1 MVEFPSCDM
10 KEHNGTTPDTHTPIQ
25 QNKWLHGTDAQIMQT
40 CDTVHNKSKHL
51 PCLALRSVSTF
62 QCILSAHILKAKTN
76 QELCHL
82 QITSRQVAGVSTVQ
96 TPTLVPPGPTP
107 NLSLSK
113 YSQRSSPGNQST
125 SHFHHMTYSQHA
137 TKRSETK
144 HTSLQIS
151 IQADLLTVILAAYSP
166 SEPTTQIPTVNL
178 KLCMTIP
185 NIQFQG
191 FPTAMQTVRPSHE
204 QCRPSR
210 LPKELFLLSLPH
222 FKL

>member
-1 MVEFPSCDM
+1 MIS
-10 KEHNGTTPDTHTPIQ
+10 Q
-25 QNKWLHGTDAQIMQT
+25 L
-40 CDTVHNKSKHL
+40 
-51 PCLALRSVSTF
+51 
-62 QCILSAHILKAKTN
+62 LSPK
-76 QELCHL
+76 
-82 QITSRQVAGVSTVQ
+82 TSRQVVGVSTVQ

-166 SEPTTQIPTVNL
+166 SEPTTHDPTVNL
-178 KLCMTIP
+178 QLCMTIP
-185 NIQFQG
+185 DIQIQS
-191 FPTAMQTVRPSHE
+191 FPTAMQTVHPSHK
-204 QCRPSR
+204 QRRPSR